1 MTTTDTETASTL
13 APDMADREKDLH
25 NPGDGEEDLR
35 RLGMT
40 PLSTRS
46 STREDLGR
54 TRSQNGYGVE
64 DERDGDDAAAEAG
77 AQPEKDPFEVGWDG
91 GDNDPLC
98 PRSFSKARKWMIVL
112 ICAVGSF
119 TV

>member
-1 MTTTDTETASTL
+1 MTATDTETASTL
-13 APDMADREKDLH
+13 APDMADREKELG
-25 NPGDGEEDLR
+25 NPSDGEDPRLR
-35 RLGMT
+35 MT
-40 PLSTRS
+40 PLSTTRS

-64 DERDGDDAAAEAG
+64 DERDNDAAGAEAG
-77 AQPEKDPFEVGWDG
+77 ARPDKDPYEVGWDG

-98 PRSFSKARKWMIVL
+98 PRSFSKPRKWLIVL